1 VQPSDAI
8 AASCSALV
16 KTYGTATGQVHALR
30 GVDAEF
36 PAGAITA
43 VVGPS
48 GSGKSSLLRLLAA
61 LDRPSAGTVLVG
73 GRDLGTLTPPRL
85 RIVRR
90 AVVGYVFQRPADNFI
105 SYLTLGEH
113 LTLAGGAGSGPAAE
127 KLLAQLG
134 LTQRVRSLPRELS
147 GGEEQR
153 AAFAIA
159 LMTSPQLIVA
169 DEPTAELDSR
179 SGEHLLEVLRGLVST
194 GVAFIVATHDR
205 NVMRIA
211 DEIVE
216 LEHGARRGT
225 LSAPSRPSPVS
236 EPSPSVGPEAI
247 LGGKGLTKVYTHG
260 TEHIHAL
267 DEVDLDLRPGEVA
280 GLVGRSGSG
289 KTTLLNVLAG
299 WERPDRGTLTW
310 LGDGAP
316 TNMAKLPWGRLAV
329 VPQSFG
335 LMDELT
341 IRENVEYPARLGAVL
356 VARRG
361 RADSLL
367 SELGLEHLADR
378 LPFETSIGE
387 QQRAAVARALVLSPQ
402 LLLADEPTGHQDAV
416 WSDKVLALMKEA
428 AAGGTCCLVA
438 THNTEVVPYF
448 DVVHT
453 MSNGRLTAAAAATR

>member
-1 VQPSDAI
+1 MRANSKP
-8 AASCSALV
+8 AAACIDLV
-16 KTYGTATGQVHALR
+16 KTYSTATGQVHALK
-30 GVDAEF
+30 GLDAEF

-61 LDRPSAGTVLVG
+61 LDLPSAGTVLVG
-73 GRDLGTLTPPRL
+73 GRDLGTLSPPRL

-90 AVVGYVFQRPADNFI
+90 GVVGYVFQRPADNFI
-105 SYLTLGEH
+105 SYLTLEEH
-113 LTLAGGAGSGPAAE
+113 LTLAGGAGTRPDAE
-127 KLLAQLG
+127 ELLAQLG
-134 LTQRVRSLPRELS
+134 LTERKRSLPRELS
-147 GGEEQR
+147 GGEQQR
-153 AAFAIA
+153 AAFAVA
-159 LMTSPQLIVA
+159 LMASPQLVVA
-169 DEPTAELDSR
+169 DEPTAELDSG
-179 SGEHLLEVLRGLVST
+179 SGEHLLGVVRGLVST
-194 GVAFIVATHDR
+194 GVAFVVATHDR

-211 DEIVE
+211 DETVE

-225 LSAPSRPSPVS
+225 LSAPSHPSPVV
-236 EPSPSVGPEAI
+236 ERSPIVGPDAI
-247 LGGKGLTKVYTHG
+247 LDADGLTKVYARG

-267 DEVDLDLRPGEVA
+267 DEVDLALRPGRVT

-299 WERPDRGTLTW
+299 WERPDRGRLTW
-310 LGDGAP
+310 LGHSADTDVAR
-316 TNMAKLPWGRLAV
+316 LPWGRLAV

-356 VARRG
+356 GARRG
-361 RADSLL
+361 GAHTLL
-367 SELGLEHLADR
+367 GDLGLEHLADR

-402 LLLADEPTGHQDAV
+402 LLLADEPTGHQDAA

-438 THNTEVVPYF
+438 THNTDVVPYF

-453 MSNGRLTAAAAATR
+453 MSNGRLTAAASTR

>member
-1 VQPSDAI
+1 VRASSKP
-8 AASCSALV
+8 AAACVDLV
-16 KTYGTATGQVHALR
+16 KTYSTATGQVDALK
-30 GVDAEF
+30 GLDAEF

-61 LDRPSAGTVLVG
+61 LDLPSAGTVLVG
-73 GRDLGTLTPPRL
+73 GRDLGTLSPPRL

-90 AVVGYVFQRPADNFI
+90 GVVGYLFQRPADNFI
-105 SYLTLGEH
+105 SYLTLEEH

-134 LTQRVRSLPRELS
+134 LAQRGRSFPRELS
-147 GGEEQR
+147 GGEQQR

-159 LMTSPQLIVA
+159 LMTSPQLVVA
-169 DEPTAELDSR
+169 DEPTAELDSG
-179 SGEHLLEVLRGLVST
+179 SGEHLLEVVRGLVST
-194 GVAFIVATHDR
+194 GVAFVVATHDR

-211 DEIVE
+211 DETVE

-225 LSAPSRPSPVS
+225 LSAPSHPSPVF
-236 EPSPSVGPEAI
+236 ERSPSVGPNAI
-247 LGGKGLTKVYTHG
+247 LGGDGLTKVYTRG
-260 TEHIHAL
+260 IEHIHAL
-267 DEVDLDLRPGEVA
+267 DEVDLALRPGEVA

-299 WERPDRGTLTW
+299 WERPDRGRLTW
-310 LGDGAP
+310 LGHGAG
-316 TNMAKLPWGRLAV
+316 TDAARLPWGRLAV

-335 LMDELT
+335 LMEELT

-356 VARRG
+356 GARRG
-361 RADSLL
+361 RAHTLL
-367 SELGLEHLADR
+367 GDLGLDRVGDR

-402 LLLADEPTGHQDAV
+402 ILLADEPTGHQDAA

-438 THNTEVVPYF
+438 THNTDAVPYF

-453 MSNGRLTAAAAATR
+453 MSNGRLTAAASTR

>member
-8 AASCSALV
+8 AVSCSGLV
-16 KTYGTATGQVHALR
+16 KTYSTATGRVHALK
-30 GVDAEF
+30 GIDAEF
-36 PAGAITA
+36 SAGAVTA
-43 VVGPS
+43 VMGPS

-61 LDRPSAGTVLVG
+61 LDLPSAGRVLVG
-73 GRDLGTLTPPRL
+73 GRDLGTLSPPRL

-90 AVVGYVFQRPADNFI
+90 GVVGYVFQRPADNFI
-105 SYLTLGEH
+105 SYLTIEEH
-113 LTLAGGAGSGPAAE
+113 LTLAGGAGARPDAE
-127 KLLAQLG
+127 ELLAQLG
-134 LTQRVRSLPRELS
+134 LTERKQSLPRELS
-147 GGEEQR
+147 GGEQQR
-153 AAFAIA
+153 AAFAVA
-159 LMTSPQLIVA
+159 LMASPQLVVA
-169 DEPTAELDSR
+169 DEPTAELDSV
-179 SGEHLLEVLRGLVST
+179 SGEHLLGIVRGLVST
-194 GVAFIVATHDR
+194 GVAFVVATHDR

-211 DEIVE
+211 DDVVE

-225 LSAPSRPSPVS
+225 TPAPNRPSAVF
-236 EPSPSVGPEAI
+236 ERSPSVDSDAI
-247 LGGKGLTKVYTHG
+247 LGGEGLTKVYTRG
-260 TEHIHAL
+260 IERIHAL
-267 DEVDLDLRPGEVA
+267 DEVDLALRPGEVA

-299 WERPDRGTLTW
+299 WERPDRGRLTW
-310 LGDGAP
+310 LGHDAGTDVAR
-316 TNMAKLPWGRLAV
+316 LPWGRLAV

-356 VARRG
+356 EARRG
-361 RADSLL
+361 RAHTLL
-367 SELGLEHLADR
+367 SDLGLEHLADR

-438 THNTEVVPYF
+438 THNTDVVPYL

-453 MSNGRLTAAAAATR
+453 MSNGQLTAAAATR